1 MITTQQKQQIT
12 AALNEYIELHNIS
25 GNEIVKRSGVNE
37 SYVSSIRNGETK
49 VGKSEIKDKW
59 YLMISEFIGLSLKK
73 EYWTMKETPQLFRML
88 STLED
93 AKQNGVTNIIIG
105 ETGSGKTYISDLF
118 LKANPVDTY
127 KIVVG
132 SLDTIGDLLDKI
144 IDSLKIATPKTKS
157 KKIGEVAKK
166 LKQLKLEGQ
175 EPHIIFDECEYM
187 KQPALCSMKELYDA
201 LKGICGITLIGTSQL
216 IDNLDKLRKKNRS
229 GIPQFYRRI
238 KFGIREL
245 PSIDRSFSM
254 FLEQIEDKAL
264 IKFLKQNCDNYGELH
279 DVLVPAMKEADR
291 TGQQL
296 TEDFVRT
303 ILGMPKLLSA

>member
-12 AALNEYIELHNIS
+12 ESLNQYIENHGIS
-25 GNEIVKRSGVNE
+25 ANEITKRSGVNE
-37 SYVSSIRNGETK
+37 SYISSIRNGDTT

-59 YLMISEFIGLSLKK
+59 YSMIADHIGFKLTK
-73 EYWTMKETPQLFRML
+73 EYWEWKATPQLLRMMA
-88 STLED
+88 TLED
-93 AKQNGVTNIIIG
+93 AKDNGLTNIVIG
-105 ETGSGKTYISDLF
+105 ETGSGKSYTSDLF
-118 LKANPVDTY
+118 VRANPIDTY

-144 IDSLKIATPKTKS
+144 IDALKIATPKTKS
-157 KKIGEVAKK
+157 KKIGEIAKR
-166 LKQLKLEGQ
+166 LKQLRLEGFH
-175 EPHIIFDECEYM
+175 PHLIFDECEYM

-201 LKGICGITLIGTSQL
+201 LIGVCGITLIGTSQL

-245 PSIDRSFSM
+245 PSIDRSFKM
-254 FLEQIEDKAL
+254 FLESVEDKSL
-264 IKFLKQNCDNYGELH
+264 RNFLKQNCDNYGELH

-291 TGQQL
+291 TDSEL
-296 TEDFVRT
+296 TENFVRT
-303 ILGMPKLLSA
+303 ILGMPKMSA

>member
-1 MITTQQKQQIT
+1 MITTSQKQQIT
-12 AALNEYIELHNIS
+12 EALNQYMELHGLS

-37 SYVSSIRNGETK
+37 SYISSIKNGETT

-59 YLMISEFIGLSLKK
+59 YLMIAEFIGFSLKK
-73 EYWTMKETPQLFRML
+73 EYWGLKETPQLYRML

-93 AKQNGVTNIIIG
+93 AKENGLTNIIIG
-105 ETGSGKTYISDLF
+105 ETGSGKTYISDMF
-118 LKANPVDTY
+118 LRANPVDTF

-144 IDSLKIATPKTKS
+144 IDALKIATPKTKS
-157 KKIGEVAKK
+157 KKIGEIAKK
-166 LKQLKLEGQ
+166 LKQLRLEGQ
-175 EPHIIFDECEYM
+175 KPHLIFDECEYM

-201 LKGICGITLIGTSQL
+201 LIKICGITLIGTSQL
-216 IDNLDKLRKKNRS
+216 TDNLDKLRKKNRS

-254 FLEQIEDKAL
+254 FLNQIEDKAL
-264 IKFLKQNCDNYGELH
+264 VRFLKQNCDNYGELH

-291 TGQQL
+291 TEQPL

-303 ILGMPKLLSA
+303 ILGMPNLLSA

>member
-1 MITTQQKQQIT
+1 MITTLQKQQVSE
-12 AALNEYIELHNIS
+12 ALKQYLDLHNIS
-25 GNEIVKRSGVNE
+25 ANEVSKRSTINE
-37 SYVSSIRNGETK
+37 SYISSIYHNKAT

-59 YLMISEFIGLSLKK
+59 YLMIAEFIGLSLIK
-73 EYWTMKETPQLFRML
+73 EYWALKETPQLFRML

-93 AKQNGVTNIIIG
+93 AKENGVTNIIIG
-105 ETGSGKTYISDLF
+105 ETGSGKSYISDVF

-127 KIVVG
+127 KIIVG

-175 EPHIIFDECEYM
+175 KPHLIFDECEYM

-216 IDNLDKLRKKNRS
+216 TDNLDKLRKKNRS

-291 TGQQL
+291 TGQLL